1 MQQAQETTPKKHTVC
16 MCITY
21 TVIIEIIPTAM
32 WAAHAMQAAHTVRP
46 ADQKPDYWL
55 FILEY
60 YIVIL
65 AISWCSSA
73 PFYVLSHNLIAGSI
87 AIIMCQKY

>member
-1 MQQAQETTPKKHTVC
+1 MQQAQETTPQKHTVC

-32 WAAHAMQAAHTVRP
+32 WAAHAMQAAHTVWP
-46 ADQKPDYWL
+46 DDQKPDYML

-60 YIVIL
+60 CI
-65 AISWCSSA
+65 
-73 PFYVLSHNLIAGSI
+73 
-87 AIIMCQKY
+87 